1 MHLASKS
8 ILYASEHSKKN
19 IIISTII
26 KLVMHYLEHASKH
39 IQTFSH
45 KTKRYKYEMLSL
57 TVEELLYI
65 TISITKIS
73 EKSILYH
80 KSNVQC
86 FNIKYI
92 EIKREIYNNIKAL
105 LIILQCIPLQS
116 ERDRATI

>member
-1 MHLASKS
+1 
-8 ILYASEHSKKN
+8 
-19 IIISTII
+19 
-26 KLVMHYLEHASKH
+26 MHYLEHASKH

-45 KTKRYKYEMLSL
+45 KTKRYKYEMSSL

-65 TISITKIS
+65 TISIKKIS